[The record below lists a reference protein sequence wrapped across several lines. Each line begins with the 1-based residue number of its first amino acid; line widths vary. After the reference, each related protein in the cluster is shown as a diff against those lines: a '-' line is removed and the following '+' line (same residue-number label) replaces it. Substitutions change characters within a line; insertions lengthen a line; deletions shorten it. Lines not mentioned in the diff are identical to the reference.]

1 MPPIMEQGYQEN
13 YYANWND
20 PWGGANGTGNKN
32 KQNWLHPNRSELY
45 QQQQQQQN
53 TQQQL
58 PGYYDS
64 YYPQNNVPG

>member
-1 MPPIMEQGYQEN
+1 MEQGYQEN

-45 QQQQQQQN
+45 QQQQQQN